1 MPDLPDMIVRLKHL
15 PDPGPIERRLAK
27 EGYVVERAAIGQRPK
42 LATFIEKHFSERW
55 ALQTAATFSRQ
66 PISLFV
72 ALSGKEIVGFAAYDC
87 SYRSYFGP
95 TGVREDLRGKGVG
108 AALLLR
114 TLEDMTTQ
122 AYKWAIIGEVDPVA
136 FYQKV
141 CGAVVIPG
149 S

>member
-1 MPDLPDMIVRLKHL
+1 MPDLPDMIVRLEHL

-27 EGYVVERAAIGQRPK
+27 EGYVVERAAIGHRPK

-114 TLEDMTTQ
+114 TLEDMATQ

>member
-27 EGYVVERAAIGQRPK
+27 EGYVVERATIGHQPI
-42 LATFIEKHFSERW
+42 LAAFIEKHFGERW

-72 ALSGKEIVGFAAYDC
+72 ALSDKEIVGFAAYDC

-114 TLEDMTTQ
+114 TLEDMAAQ

-136 FYQKV
+136 FYKKV
-141 CGAVVIPG
+141 CGAIVIPG

>member
-27 EGYVVERAAIGQRPK
+27 EGYVVERATLGHRPK
-42 LATFIEKHFSERW
+42 LAAFIEKHFSERW

-66 PISLFV
+66 PVSLFV
-72 ALSGKEIVGFAAYDC
+72 ALSGKEIAGFAAYDC

>member
-1 MPDLPDMIVRLKHL
+1 MADLPDMIVRLEDL

-27 EGYVVERAAIGQRPK
+27 EGYVVERATLAHRPK
-42 LATFIEKHFSERW
+42 LAAFIEKHFSERW

-72 ALSGKEIVGFAAYDC
+72 ALSGKEVVGFAAYDC

-95 TGVREDLRGKGVG
+95 TGVREELRGQGVG
-108 AALLLR
+108 AALRLR
-114 TLEDMTTQ
+114 TLEDMATQ

>member
-15 PDPGPIERRLAK
+15 PDTGPIERGLAK
-27 EGYVVERAAIGQRPK
+27 EGYVVERATLAHRPE

-66 PISLFV
+66 PVSLFV

-114 TLEDMTTQ
+114 TLEDMATQ

>member
-27 EGYVVERAAIGQRPK
+27 EGYVVKRAALAHRPT
-42 LATFIEKHFSERW
+42 LAAFIEKHFSERW

-66 PISLFV
+66 PVSLFV

-95 TGVREDLRGKGVG
+95 TGVREDVRGRGIG

-114 TLEDMTTQ
+114 TLEDMATQ
-122 AYKWAIIGEVDPVA
+122 AY
-136 FYQKV
+136 
-141 CGAVVIPG
+141 
-149 S
+149 